1 LETGLGGKVVVITG
15 GAGGM
20 GAVIA
25 SQFAAEGSR
34 LLLVDRVDPNPV
46 PETECDAFILDV
58 TAPHAGTQIVDR
70 AVERFGRVDV
80 LINSAGV
87 VAPGRLENYTFEDWD
102 RVFNLNVKALF
113 FVSQAVGSQMGKQGG
128 GRIINIASIAGLTPS
143 PGNAIYGISKSAVIA
158 LTESFA
164 IELGPQGVRCNA
176 VAPGFMAKMMR
187 DSIQL
192 DEAAIKRRAG
202 LIPTRRA
209 GKHEDIAATALFL
222 ASDAASQINGQTVLV
237 DGGLAK
243 TLLSLI

>member
-1 LETGLGGKVVVITG
+1 
-15 GAGGM
+15 M

-46 PETECDAFILDV
+46 PQAECDAFILDI
-58 TAPHAGTQIVDR
+58 TAPHAGSQIVDR
-70 AVERFGRVDV
+70 AVRRFGRIDV

-87 VAPGRLENYTFEDWD
+87 VAPGRLENYTIDDWD
-102 RVFNLNVKALF
+102 RVFNLNVRALF

-128 GRIINIASIAGLTPS
+128 GSIINIASIAGLTPS
-143 PGNAIYGISKSAVIA
+143 AGNAIYGISKSAVIA

-164 IELGPQGVRCNA
+164 IELGPRGVRCNA

-192 DEAAIKRRAG
+192 DEPAIKRRAD

-222 ASDAASQINGQTVLV
+222 ASAAASQVNGQTVLV